1 MRSRT
6 KHLGLAIGLACA
18 GGLAVWAS
26 RSAPPPLKTGP
37 DPAQVA
43 AARALLAQVHLAYA
57 APVTLAVDYQV
68 LPGPE
73 GGDVLDSQRGLVVR
87 QDDLQ
92 YWRIGDVEV
101 LQTEGLIASADPGAQ
116 ELTVRDAAT
125 DAGLTTDAASLA
137 ATVERQL
144 SACLQVT
151 VDRSERGLQRI
162 NLDCPASRFTHIE
175 LEIAEPRALL
185 SRIVLDVRETTG
197 VDRQTEHPRMV
208 ITYQPLDAIPDD
220 VHLNLAQ
227 LVRQQGNSLV
237 PGGAYE
243 GYALVDLRAR

>member
-6 KHLGLAIGLACA
+6 KHLGLAFGLACL

-26 RSAPPPLKTGP
+26 RPAPPSAKTGP

-43 AARALLAQVHLAYA
+43 AARALLAQVNRAYE

-73 GGDVLDSQRGLVVR
+73 GGEVIDSQRGVVVR
-87 QDDLQ
+87 QGDLQ
-92 YWRIGDVEV
+92 YWRIGEVEV
-101 LQTEGLIASADPGAQ
+101 LQTEGLIASADPGAR
-116 ELTVRDAAT
+116 ELTIRDAAT
-125 DAGLTTDAASLA
+125 GAGSNTDAASLA
-137 ATVERQL
+137 ATVEQQL
-144 SACLQVT
+144 GACLQVK

-162 NLDCPASRFTHIE
+162 LLDCPASRFTHIE
-175 LEIAEPRALL
+175 LEIAEPRPLL
-185 SRIVLDVRETTG
+185 SRIVLDTRETTG
-197 VDRQTEHPRMV
+197 VDRLTEHPRMV
-208 ITYQPLDAIPDD
+208 ITYQPLDAVPDD
-220 VHLNLAQ
+220 AHLNLAQ
-227 LVRQQGNSLV
+227 LVRQQGDSLV